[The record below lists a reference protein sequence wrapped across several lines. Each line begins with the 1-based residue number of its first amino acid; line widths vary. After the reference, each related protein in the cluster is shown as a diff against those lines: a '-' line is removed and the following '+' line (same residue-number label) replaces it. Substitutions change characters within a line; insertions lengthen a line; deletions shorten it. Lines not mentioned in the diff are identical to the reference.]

1 MAEMRW
7 LEVEKKRREQEE
19 LIRLHHEQ
27 LEKAEKMKEDLEL
40 EQQRRTEEIRWASSP
55 ETQGRANLPQ
65 GHSSVLGS

>member
-40 EQQRRTEEIRWASSP
+40 EQQRHTEEIRWASSP